1 MATLNGNRLVGG
13 IRNGDLTVTLVTESP
28 TGDSS
33 DSLQFVVTLD
43 SLEQAEMLAKIAE
56 DVFVREAT
64 RLLSDFGR

>member
-1 MATLNGNRLVGG
+1 MATLNGNRLIGG
-13 IRNGDLTVTLVTESP
+13 IRNGDLAVTLVTESP

-43 SLEQAEMLAKIAE
+43 SIEQAEMLAKIAE

-64 RLLSDFGR
+64 RLLSDLGR